1 MEILVVKKNGQTEN
15 FDINKIKKA
24 IENAASDAGYEES
37 QITSIVEEVSQSVLE
52 SIKDLERVDTS
63 SLKNLILSI
72 LDNKYPNIS
81 KAWRDYD
88 SQVKSND

>member
-24 IENAASDAGYEES
+24 IENAASDAGYEEG
-37 QITSIVEEVSQSVLE
+37 QITSIVEDVSHSVLE

>member
-37 QITSIVEEVSQSVLE
+37 QITSIVEDVSQSVLE

>member
-37 QITSIVEEVSQSVLE
+37 QIVSIVEEVSQSVLE
-52 SIKDLERVDTS
+52 SIKDLERVDTN

-88 SQVKSND
+88 SQVKRND